1 MDCFKFGGKVR
12 GEGYEFQQSGVF
24 IILLSEWAGHQVTV
38 VYKIRFEKMEE
49 QLPRQMAIYIHS
61 IES

>member
-1 MDCFKFGGKVR
+1 MR
-12 GEGYEFQQSGVF
+12 REGYEFQKSGVF

-38 VYKIRFEKMEE
+38 VYKITFEKMKE
-49 QLPRQMAIYIHS
+49 QLPRQMAICIHS